1 MLLDIGDGAAEG
13 VAADDDVGEMARE
26 KTAAERVEKRAKS
39 GRVELK

>member
-26 KTAAERVEKRAKS
+26 KTAAERGKKS
-39 GRVELK
+39 KKWQS